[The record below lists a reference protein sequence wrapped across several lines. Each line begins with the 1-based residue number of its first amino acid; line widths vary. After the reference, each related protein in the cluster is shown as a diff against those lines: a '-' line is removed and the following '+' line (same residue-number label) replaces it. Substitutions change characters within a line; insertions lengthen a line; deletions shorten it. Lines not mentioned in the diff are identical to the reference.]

1 MIFDQLQ
8 SGGCSSYLI
17 GCERSGAA
25 VVVDPLL
32 DLADRYPAIAA
43 AHGLRVWHVV
53 DTHTHA
59 DHFSAARTLAPR
71 LGAALVMH
79 RASRAPFVDVRV
91 QDGETIV
98 VGDLRLRVLHTP
110 GHTTDSMCLVLSD
123 RVMTGD
129 TLLLGSVGRT
139 DLPTGDA
146 GALYDSLFGH
156 LFALDPALLV
166 YPAHNYKASAPTTLG
181 EQRTSNPRLTDVDRE
196 RFVARAKSLDL
207 KLPEHLTEALR
218 INCSGAHPVSE
229 MLREAARSIA
239 FMPIDELR
247 ARIDDGGADFV
258 ILDVRE
264 AEAFRAGHVPGAR
277 HIPRGQLELVADGA
291 FPDPDV
297 RILTYC
303 QLGKISTLAAATLRS
318 MGFTSAVAL
327 DGGFRDWVAA
337 GHPVESGPTDSKPSK
352 GGS

>member
-1 MIFDQLQ
+1 MIFESFQC
-8 SGGCSSYLI
+8 GGCCSYLI

-25 VVVDPLL
+25 AVVDPSL
-32 DLADRYPAIAA
+32 DLADRYGPAAA
-43 AHGLRVWHVV
+43 AHGLRIWHII

-71 LGAALVMH
+71 LGATVIMH

-91 QDGETIV
+91 QDGETIRT
-98 VGDLRLRVLHTP
+98 GDLRLRVVHTP

-123 RVMTGD
+123 RVLTGD

-139 DLPTGDA
+139 DLPTGDP
-146 GALYDSLFGH
+146 GTLHDSLFNH
-156 LFALDPALLV
+156 VLKLAPELLV
-166 YPAHNYKASAPTTLG
+166 YPAHNYSGAAATTLAA
-181 EQRTSNPRLTDVDRE
+181 QRTSNPRLAAADRDA
-196 RFVARAKSLDL
+196 FIAQAKAKDL
-207 KLPEHLTEALR
+207 KLPDHLTEALR
-218 INCSGAHPVSE
+218 TNCSGAHPVSE
-229 MLREAARSIA
+229 LIREAARSIA
-239 FMPIDELR
+239 FVSMDELR
-247 ARIDDGGADFV
+247 TLIDAPHDTI

-264 AEAFRAGHVPGAR
+264 GEAFRAGHIPGAR
-277 HIPRGQLELVADGA
+277 HVPRGQLELVADGA

-327 DGGFRDWVAA
+327 DGGFRDWVTA
-337 GHPVESGPTDSKPSK
+337 GHPVEKAEG
-352 GGS
+352 